1 MQTEERQNIFTE
13 ENNRYKVRKHK
24 HKKATNQIEKRCKY
38 MKKKY
43 VCPKVD
49 IINTRLESEI
59 LAGSKGNAGSDD
71 FGGAKAYGGDLDD
84 FTDESMWGDEIDG
97 NN

>member
-1 MQTEERQNIFTE
+1 
-13 ENNRYKVRKHK
+13 
-24 HKKATNQIEKRCKY
+24 

-59 LAGSKGNAGSDD
+59 LAGSPKGDGDIE
-71 FGGAKAYGGDLDD
+71 GPGAKAYVGDLDD
-84 FTDESMWGDEIDG
+84 FADESMWGDETDV
-97 NN
+97 NNE

>member
-1 MQTEERQNIFTE
+1 
-13 ENNRYKVRKHK
+13 
-24 HKKATNQIEKRCKY
+24 

-59 LAGSKGNAGSDD
+59 LAGSNIGGGIDEGSNAKTHD
-71 FGGAKAYGGDLDD
+71 FGLDD
-84 FTDESMWGDEIDG
+84 FTDESMWGDETDG

>member
-13 ENNRYKVRKHK
+13 ENNRYKVRKEE
-24 HKKATNQIEKRCKY
+24 HKKATNQFEKRCKY

-43 VCPKVD
+43 ISPKVD

-59 LAGSKGNAGSDD
+59 LAGSNIGGGIDEGSNAKTHD
-71 FGGAKAYGGDLDD
+71 FDLDD

>member
-1 MQTEERQNIFTE
+1 
-13 ENNRYKVRKHK
+13 
-24 HKKATNQIEKRCKY
+24 

-59 LAGSKGNAGSDD
+59 LAGSGD
-71 FGGAKAYGGDLDD
+71 GGGTTQPFDAKAYSGDLDD
-84 FTDESMWGDEIDG
+84 FADESMWGDEAIG
-97 NN
+97 NNE